1 LAHGIPQIA
10 VYDERIIEKNLAGLC
25 EPLLTEEWLGFLLV
39 HALSAASVV
48 A

>member
-1 LAHGIPQIA
+1 MASRKSPYTTKELSRKTWPDF
-10 VYDERIIEKNLAGLC
+10 VS
-25 EPLLTEEWLGFLLV
+25 LTEEWLGFLLV